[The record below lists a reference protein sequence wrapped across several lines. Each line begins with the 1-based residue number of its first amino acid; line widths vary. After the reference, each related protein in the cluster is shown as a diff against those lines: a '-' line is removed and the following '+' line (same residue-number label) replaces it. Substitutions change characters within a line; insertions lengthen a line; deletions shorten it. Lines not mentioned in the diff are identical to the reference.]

1 MKKLLCAIA
10 VMLASLP
17 VSAFIV
23 DGIEYEVYNEEAKT
37 AYVSKPNGCCFVEEC
52 SFELFDCLP
61 WRNMGD
67 YSGAY
72 SGDIIIPEKVTFE
85 GNEYTVVRIGA
96 GAFSNCKNLT
106 SVVMPN
112 TVTDVLEGAFYDCP
126 NLKSIT
132 FSNNTRGIGYMTL
145 RECPSLTKL
154 DFSGIQDY
162 LQLELTTLTSL
173 REVTLPPNAII
184 YSVFGECKD
193 CIFKI
198 TNPYPPVLSVNFDLP
213 EGCTL
218 YAPYDPYN
226 EGSIVYSLIPMW
238 HGTKAFTYV
247 RPLDELGSVDKV
259 IAEGGHY
266 HLEGNRLTTAEE
278 RLEVYDMEGRL
289 RHVLTK
295 GRTVALVTGA
305 YLLRGEGFA
314 EKIVVQ

>member
-17 VSAFIV
+17 VSAFNV

-37 AYVSKPNGCCFVEEC
+37 AYVSKPNGCCFAEEYAL
-52 SFELFDCLP
+52 EIFDCLP

-67 YSGAY
+67 YSGTY

-85 GNEYTVVRIGA
+85 GNEYTVVRIAA

-126 NLKSIT
+126 NLKNIK
-132 FSNNTRGIGYMTL
+132 FSNNLRGISGFTL
-145 RECPSLTKL
+145 SGCPSLTTL
-154 DFSGIQDY
+154 DFSGIWGY
-162 LQLELTTLTSL
+162 LVLNLDEHPNV
-173 REVTLPPNAII
+173 REVVLPSNAVYYGI
-184 YSVFGECKD
+184 YGEPKD

-198 TNPYPPVLSVNFDLP
+198 LNPCPPINIHLDFQLA
-213 EGCTL
+213 EEWTL
-218 YAPYDPYN
+218 YVPERSTEFYYDTWGRRSKTRMYTR
-226 EGSIVYSLIPMW
+226 SLE
-238 HGTKAFTYV
+238 
-247 RPLDELGSVDKV
+247 ELGSVDKV

-305 YLLRGEGFA
+305 YLVRGEGFA